1 MTDPLDDHDGFDDG
15 LRGRLERL
23 TAAIPVHS
31 DPVSARAARRAAGR
45 RRALRI
51 GVLAAGMV
59 LLFALGTVAGSLIMG
74 RPSDSTGAF
83 ARGGLLHC
91 SGLDQLPPPAA
102 AAWLTAHDLVA
113 HWQVEDRTAKTS
125 VQQESPPDRGSITG
139 ALELADGH
147 VLILVDV
154 DLDRPL
160 PPRPCP

>member
-1 MTDPLDDHDGFDDG
+1 MSDPFDDHDPFDDR

-23 TAAIPVHS
+23 TAAIPVEP
-31 DPVSARAARRAAGR
+31 DPGAARSARRAAQR
-45 RRALRI
+45 RRSLRV

-59 LLFALGTVAGSLIMG
+59 LLFALGAVAGSLIMG
-74 RPSDSTGAF
+74 RPSDSSGAF

-91 SGLDQLPPPAA
+91 SGIDQLPPPAA
-102 AAWLTAHDLVA
+102 AAWLTDHDLVA

-125 VQQESPPDRGSITG
+125 VQQDAPPERGSITG